1 MNMTQRISVP
11 LTKKSKRLL
20 DLVTDGV
27 QAEGHPNKAL
37 VSKSVRA
44 GEALEIGLVVLG
56 HLLADEP
63 LPAMLEPVAAKLWV
77 RGQPKPTD
85 NNLEARF
92 ALLQTG
98 DSEGTT
104 IAVPLERVAEAAVAV
119 EAALEQGEEEG
130 AELERAA
137 PAEGGSSYGLV
148 PASAMVPAPA
158 MRDLAEEALEQE
170 RQPTANG
177 QVADADLTCEHG
189 VRFDAAIPCAI
200 CDPFA

>member
-1 MNMTQRISVP
+1 MSVP
-11 LTKKSKRLL
+11 VTKKSARLL
-20 DLVTDGV
+20 SLLEEAGHVEGRQGKAV
-27 QAEGHPNKAL
+27 MSRAVRAAEG
-37 VSKSVRA
+37 
-44 GEALEIGLVVLG
+44 LEIGLMVLG

-85 NNLEARF
+85 DNLEARF
-92 ALLQTG
+92 ALVQAG

-104 IAVPLERVAEAAVAV
+104 IIAVPLEREAEAEAAV
-119 EAALEQGEEEG
+119 EATLEQGEEEG
-130 AELERAA
+130 AELERSA
-137 PAEGGSSYGLV
+137 PAR
-148 PASAMVPAPA
+148 PA

-170 RQPTANG
+170 RQSTANG
-177 QVADADLTCEHG
+177 HVADADLTCDHG